1 MLEKYATE
9 HGLAI
14 ADRKALCQHPDI
26 IAMLT
31 ERIDTLQQDL
41 AHYEKVKRFILID
54 EPFSIENGELTN
66 TLKVKRRVVYRKY
79 EKEINDMY
87 EEAENLPH

>member
-1 MLEKYATE
+1 
-9 HGLAI
+9 
-14 ADRKALCQHPDI
+14 
-26 IAMLT
+26 MLT

-41 AHYEKVKRFILID
+41 AHYEKVKRFILIE